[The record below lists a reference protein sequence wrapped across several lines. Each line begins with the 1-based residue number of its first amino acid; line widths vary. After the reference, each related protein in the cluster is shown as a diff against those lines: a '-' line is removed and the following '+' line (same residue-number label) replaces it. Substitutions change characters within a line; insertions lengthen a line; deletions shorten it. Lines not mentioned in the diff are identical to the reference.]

1 MKIAFLYPGQ
11 GSQVLGMGKDFYEE
25 FEQVKDMYKKVHE
38 LTGIDIASISFNEEE
53 KLNQTKYT
61 QLAILTMS
69 LAITKLLKDKDIQPE
84 MLAGLSLGEYS
95 ALITANAMSFEDGV
109 KIVQKRGEYMQE
121 LCPEGEWLMA
131 AILGLEDEKVE
142 EVCQNVKSGYVF
154 PANYN
159 CVGQVVISGEAHA
172 VKEAEELAKQ
182 EGAKKAVEL
191 KTAGPFHTK
200 MLEKASKA
208 LKEELENVKIKMP
221 EKQVIKNIDG
231 TQYKTNDDLKEILA
245 EHIISPVKFSKTVQ
259 TMLDSGI
266 DTFIEIGPGKTL
278 SGFVKKAKTDKQI
291 NIFNIN
297 SVETLEKTLNSI
309 KELNEK

>member
-11 GSQVLGMGKDFYEE
+11 GSQVLGMGKDLYEE

-231 TQYKTNDDLKEILA
+231 TQYKPNDDLKEILA